1 MGPGPITGNR
11 RAGPRARPLRA
22 VIAVLALYAFV
33 LQAFLGGLMPMPAA
47 ADGICAQHSAGEP
60 DFGKAAAH
68 GHGDCCTAA
77 QAVGTA
83 LPPREVPATVAWIAP
98 ASACAGVGQPAEPC
112 ARPPPGGGTSPRGPP
127 TA

>member
-1 MGPGPITGNR
+1 M
-11 RAGPRARPLRA
+11 
-22 VIAVLALYAFV
+22 IAVLALYAFV

-47 ADGICAQHSAGEP
+47 ADGICAQHSADGS
-60 DFGKAAAH
+60 DFGKAVPH

-77 QAVGTA
+77 QVAGTA
-83 LPPREVPATVAWIAP
+83 LPPREAPSAVAWIAP
-98 ASACAGVGQPAEPC
+98 AHACAGFGQPAEPG